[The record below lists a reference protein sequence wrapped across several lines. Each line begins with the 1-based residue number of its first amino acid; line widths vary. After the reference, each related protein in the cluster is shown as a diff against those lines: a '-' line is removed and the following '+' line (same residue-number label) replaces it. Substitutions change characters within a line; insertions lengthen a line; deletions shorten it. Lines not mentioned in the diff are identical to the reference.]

1 MFAVL
6 VSKRLFLFFR
16 GSQKRGKKTPKDQK
30 KKKKKK
36 KKKQRQR
43 EKETATADG
52 LPECRSSHQ
61 RQDGSQAQSE
71 RRKGESESEA
81 DGESGVSPQ
90 TPCHDSGVNDSPNG
104 HLGSAWVVIQDGDG
118 GRGRVDDD
126 A

>member
-43 EKETATADG
+43 EK
-52 LPECRSSHQ
+52 
-61 RQDGSQAQSE
+61 
-71 RRKGESESEA
+71 ESEA